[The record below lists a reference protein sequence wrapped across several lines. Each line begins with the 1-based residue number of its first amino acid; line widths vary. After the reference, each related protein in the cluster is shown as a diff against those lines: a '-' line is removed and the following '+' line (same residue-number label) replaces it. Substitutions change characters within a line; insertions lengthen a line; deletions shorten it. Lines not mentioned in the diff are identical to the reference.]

1 MQKQW
6 LNNGGNMQ
14 KHTKIY
20 MKHFNYG
27 ETDFIPCEACGSRAV
42 DVHHIHGRIADNIE
56 NLAALCRRHHEFA
69 HNGTVTKAEM
79 QTIHNYFLAGQRKVF
94 LK

>member
-1 MQKQW
+1 MKA
-6 LNNGGNMQ
+6 
-14 KHTKIY
+14 HTRIY

-27 ETDFIPCEACGSRAV
+27 ETDFIPCEACGSRSV
-42 DVHHIHGRIADNIE
+42 DVHHIWGRGKGKDVIE

>member
-1 MQKQW
+1 MQV
-6 LNNGGNMQ
+6 
-14 KHTKIY
+14 HTRIY
-20 MKHFNYG
+20 MKHFGYG
-27 ETDFIPCEACGSRAV
+27 EGDYVPCEACGSTSV
-42 DVHHIHGRIADNIE
+42 DVHHIWGRGKGKDVIE

>member
-1 MQKQW
+1 
-6 LNNGGNMQ
+6 
-14 KHTKIY
+14 
-20 MKHFNYG
+20 MKHFGYG
-27 ETDFIPCEACGSRAV
+27 EGDFIPCEACGSQAV
-42 DVHHIHGRIADNIE
+42 DVHHIWGRGKGKDVIE

>member
-1 MQKQW
+1 MKPY
-6 LNNGGNMQ
+6 
-14 KHTKIY
+14 TKIY
-20 MKHFNYG
+20 MKHFGYG
-27 ETDFIPCEACGSRAV
+27 EGDFIPCEACGSQAV
-42 DVHHIHGRIADNIE
+42 DVHHIWGRGKGKDVIE